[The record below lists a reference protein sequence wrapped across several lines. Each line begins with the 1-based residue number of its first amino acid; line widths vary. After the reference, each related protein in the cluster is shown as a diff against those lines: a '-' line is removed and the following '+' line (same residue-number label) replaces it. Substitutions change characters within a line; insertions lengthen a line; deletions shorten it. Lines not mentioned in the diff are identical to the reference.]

1 MSLTPSMSFC
11 MKHWLYNWNLKS
23 QKCFSTA
30 TLGPY
35 NKNEGCREVE
45 QTILGT
51 TIIIWT
57 S

>member
-23 QKCFSTA
+23 QKRFSTA